1 MRARE
6 TKEIFNRE
14 IDRRLE
20 NPQWSRQIGSRV
32 ITRVRQ
38 ERKKKVVD
46 IASTL
51 FPVAAAAMLA
61 IVLVSQFI
69 YSPVDESIAVT
80 ADNSTIEIPEVS
92 GLAYDE
98 VDRIVRYASYQNR

>member
-20 NPQWSRQIGSRV
+20 NPEWSREIGLRV

-38 ERKKKVVD
+38 ERKMKVVD
-46 IASTL
+46 IVSTL

-61 IVLVSQFI
+61 IVLVYQLA
-69 YSPVDESIAVT
+69 YSPVDESIVIA

-98 VDRIVRYASYQNR
+98 VDQLVNYASYQNR